1 MEKSLAR
8 FAFRHPRG
16 INFVYAARDQ
26 WLQNLPIIC
35 VIGSFCCSPPAWHKL
50 RLCCTRPMAA
60 KLADNMCVIGSFCCS
75 PPMAAKLADNMYVI
89 GSFCCSPPMAA
100 KLADNMCVIGSF
112 CCSPPMAAK
121 LADNMC
127 VIVLQLPRHR
137 QCGRIRPLSPGRRAS
152 VLL

>member
-8 FAFRHPRG
+8 FAVRHPRG

-35 VIGSFCCSPPAWHKL
+35 VSLARFAFRHQWLQNLPITKL
-50 RLCCTRPMAA
+50 CF
-60 KLADNMCVIGSFCCS
+60 VI
-75 PPMAAKLADNMYVI
+75 L
-89 GSFCCSPPMAA
+89 
-100 KLADNMCVIGSF
+100 
-112 CCSPPMAAK
+112 
-121 LADNMC
+121 
-127 VIVLQLPRHR
+127 LQLPRHR